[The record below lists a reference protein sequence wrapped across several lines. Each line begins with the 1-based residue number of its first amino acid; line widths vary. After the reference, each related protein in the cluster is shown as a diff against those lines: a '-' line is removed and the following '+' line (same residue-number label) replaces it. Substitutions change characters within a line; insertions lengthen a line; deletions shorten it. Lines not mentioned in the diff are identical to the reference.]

1 MTYEEWLNVIESLK
15 NTNTNKEILDKLK
28 KEPLNDNLYDLLR
41 PKLESLIIERY
52 QLSVNKIVQNLES
65 IFTDV
70 NYLDLSLLNFK
81 KEIKYL
87 LELINLQHI
96 PEDIKQ
102 TSINKLKQDTN
113 KVYDILIKEAD
124 KYDYTGVASMTIK
137 NNMIKWSE

>member
-1 MTYEEWLNVIESLK
+1 MTYEEWLSTIEQL
-15 NTNTNKEILDKLK
+15 NTTNTNQDLLNKLK
-28 KEPLNDNLYDLLR
+28 QEPVNNNLSSMIV
-41 PKLESLIIERY
+41 PKLVKLINNRFE
-52 QLSVNKIVQNLES
+52 LSVNKIIKELEY
-65 IFTDV
+65 IFTDI

-87 LELINLQHI
+87 LELINI
-96 PEDIKQ
+96 PQIPQDLK
-102 TSINKLKQDTN
+102 TSNIEKLKADTA

>member
-1 MTYEEWLNVIESLK
+1 MTYEEWRRTIEQLNT
-15 NTNTNKEILDKLK
+15 TNTNQDLLNKLK
-28 KEPLNDNLYDLLR
+28 QEPVNNNLSSMIV
-41 PKLESLIIERY
+41 PKLVKLINNRFE
-52 QLSVNKIVQNLES
+52 LSVNKIIKELEY
-65 IFTDV
+65 IFTDI

-87 LELINLQHI
+87 VELINLQHI